1 MATRAPLPNAL
12 WVYGPDGLVGTLHN
26 TDPLSFSYSAAWLAT
41 PGAGPIHPEVPLA
54 PGASDVPYV
63 AAFFE
68 NLLPEGD
75 QRTVISMREQVSTVF
90 GLLARVGGES
100 AGAFTLVPEGEI
112 PQEPVYQPLSWEQ
125 VRVLVHGDG
134 AQSEERAAIERA
146 AQDLPRPR
154 MSMSGAQFKVLL
166 HLDAHGNPARPMG
179 NAPSTHILKPD
190 IQRRDIKAFASSVNE
205 AIVMRAAALCGLP
218 TARVSYQPVAQACLV
233 ERYDRVRR
241 MDGSL
246 RRLWQADF
254 CQLLGVQ
261 SEVKYEHEGGPGFA
275 ACYAA
280 LSKSAQPAVDRRH
293 LLRWLVFNLCV
304 GNNDSHAKNLSL
316 LATPQGLRLAPFYDM
331 MCTRIYPGLSNQ
343 FAFAVAGESE
353 PGKLTDAHLADLAR
367 SLGIGVRYLQKLALE
382 VAQQVADAVPAAAAE
397 LKPSLDYKSAVMAER
412 LAQRIKSI
420 AAGTG
425 KRLAGAASG
434 TDAGTDSDGDRD
446 AAQPEAQALP
456 DR

>member
-1 MATRAPLPNAL
+1 MATRPPVPNAL

-26 TDPLSFSYSAAWLAT
+26 TDPLSFSYSAAWVAT
-41 PGAGPIHPEVPLA
+41 PGAQPIHPKLPLA
-54 PGASDVPYV
+54 AGPSDAPYV

-100 AGAFTLVPEGEI
+100 AGAFTLVPEGET
-112 PQEPVYQPLSWEQ
+112 PRDPVYQSLTWQQ
-125 VRVLVHGDG
+125 VRVLVHDDG
-134 AQSEERAAIERA
+134 AQSEERDAIERA
-146 AQDLPRPR
+146 AQDLPKPR

-166 HLDAHGNPARPMG
+166 YLDEQGHPARPMG

-190 IQRRDIKAFASSVNE
+190 IQRPDIKAFASSVNE
-205 AIVMRAAALCGLP
+205 TIVMRAAALCGLP
-218 TARVSYQPVAQACLV
+218 TAPVSYQVVAQACLV
-233 ERYDRVRR
+233 ERYDRVRQPN
-241 MDGSL
+241 GSL

-261 SEVKYEHEGGPGFA
+261 SGVKYEHEGGPGFA
-275 ACYAA
+275 ACYDT
-280 LSKSAQPAVDRRH
+280 LSLSVQPAVDRRH
-293 LLRWLVFNLCV
+293 LLRWLFFNLCV

-343 FAFAVAGESE
+343 FAFEIAGESE
-353 PGKLTDAHLADLAR
+353 PGKLTDTHLADLAR
-367 SLGIGVRYLQKLALE
+367 TLGVGVRYLQKLALE
-382 VAQQVADAVPAAAAE
+382 VAQQAAVAVPAAAAE
-397 LKPSLDYKSAVMAER
+397 LKPSLDFNNTVMAER

-420 AAGTG
+420 ATSMGKRFAGTG
-425 KRLAGAASG
+425 AGDPAA
-434 TDAGTDSDGDRD
+434 
-446 AAQPEAQALP
+446 AAPQQDALP